1 MVIMLPIES
10 SCLMGNWMPEN
21 SVAKP
26 AGPDEVE
33 EEFMETLR
41 QAAFIFEREKDGRF
55 HGSIVA
61 CKAVARFIHRRGGG
75 AELAGP
81 FLQIAAA
88 FEDLARGGKPR
99 LFLKKSTPEKERERS
114 PERKHVHVLAAAAL
128 EVMVRLT
135 PRGASAWDEDTTKRA
150 NAADR
155 IARYVNE
162 WPGMGVQHATGLT
175 VIAWRNQQRKLSK
188 DARKPFDLIVERIM
202 GEPDPRKAVDQLLRS
217 GPPGLFKN

>member
-1 MVIMLPIES
+1 MMLPIES
-10 SCLMGNWMPEN
+10 SCLIGNWMPEN

-55 HGSIVA
+55 HGSIFA

-99 LFLKKSTPEKERERS
+99 LFRKNRQLRRKGSGRRSVSTFTCLRPPRLKLWFGSRR
-114 PERKHVHVLAAAAL
+114 AARAL
-128 EVMVRLT
+128 GTGIRQKGPA
-135 PRGASAWDEDTTKRA
+135 PRIGL
-150 NAADR
+150 
-155 IARYVNE
+155 
-162 WPGMGVQHATGLT
+162 PGT
-175 VIAWRNQQRKLSK
+175 
-188 DARKPFDLIVERIM
+188 
-202 GEPDPRKAVDQLLRS
+202 
-217 GPPGLFKN
+217 

>member
-1 MVIMLPIES
+1 MLPIES
-10 SCLMGNWMPEN
+10 SCLIGNWMPEN

-128 EVMVRLT
+128 EVMIRLT

-162 WPGMGVQHATGLT
+162 WPGMGVQHGDRPNSDRLAEST
-175 VIAWRNQQRKLSK
+175 AQ
-188 DARKPFDLIVERIM
+188 VEQGR
-202 GEPDPRKAVDQLLRS
+202 PKAV
-217 GPPGLFKN
+217 

>member
-1 MVIMLPIES
+1 MLPIEL
-10 SCLMGNWMPEN
+10 SCLIGNWMPEN

-55 HGSIVA
+55 HGSIFA
-61 CKAVARFIHRRGGG
+61 CKAVARFIYRRGGG

-81 FLQIAAA
+81 FFQIAAA

-114 PERKHVHVLAAAAL
+114 PERKHIQMLAAAAL
-128 EVMVRLT
+128 EVMIRLT
-135 PRGASAWDEDTTKRA
+135 PRGARAWDENTTKRA
-150 NAADR
+150 NAADS
-155 IARYVNE
+155 IARYVNK
-162 WPGMGVQHATGLT
+162 WPGMGAQEVTGRTL
-175 VIAWRNQQRKLSK
+175 IAWRDHQRKLSK
-188 DARKPFDLIVERIM
+188 TRKQFDVVVEKILA
-202 GEPDPRKAVDQLLRS
+202 EQDPRKAVDQLLRS

>member
-1 MVIMLPIES
+1 
-10 SCLMGNWMPEN
+10 MPEN

-88 FEDLARGGKPR
+88 FEDLAR
-99 LFLKKSTPEKERERS
+99 
-114 PERKHVHVLAAAAL
+114 
-128 EVMVRLT
+128 
-135 PRGASAWDEDTTKRA
+135 
-150 NAADR
+150 
-155 IARYVNE
+155 
-162 WPGMGVQHATGLT
+162 
-175 VIAWRNQQRKLSK
+175 
-188 DARKPFDLIVERIM
+188 VESL
-202 GEPDPRKAVDQLLRS
+202 DS
-217 GPPGLFKN
+217 F

>member
-1 MVIMLPIES
+1 MLPIES
-10 SCLMGNWMPEN
+10 SCLIGNWMPEN

-55 HGSIVA
+55 DGSIFA

-99 LFLKKSTPEKERERS
+99 LFSKKSTAEKERERS

-135 PRGASAWDEDTTKRA
+135 PRGACAWDENTTKRTS
-150 NAADR
+150 AADR
-155 IARYVNE
+155 IAGDRPIASPRSNLLNWTTNE
-162 WPGMGVQHATGLT
+162 QPS
-175 VIAWRNQQRKLSK
+175 RNT
-188 DARKPFDLIVERIM
+188 ERR
-202 GEPDPRKAVDQLLRS
+202 E
-217 GPPGLFKN
+217 

>member
-1 MVIMLPIES
+1 MLPIES
-10 SCLMGNWMPEN
+10 SCLIGNWMPKN
-21 SVAKP
+21 SVAMP

-33 EEFMETLR
+33 KEFIETLR

-55 HGSIVA
+55 HGSILA
-61 CKAVARFIHRRGGG
+61 CKGVVRFIYCRGGG

-114 PERKHVHVLAAAAL
+114 PERKHIQMLAAAAL
-128 EVMVRLT
+128 EVMIRLT
-135 PRGASAWDEDTTKRA
+135 PRGARAWDEDTTKRA

-155 IARYVNE
+155 IARYVNK
-162 WPGMGVQHATGLT
+162 WPGMGAQEVTSRTL
-175 VIAWRNQQRKLSK
+175 IAWRDHQRKLSRT
-188 DARKPFDLIVERIM
+188 ARKQFDVVVEKILA
-202 GEPDPRKAVDQLLRS
+202 EQDPRKVVDQLLRS
-217 GPPGLFKN
+217 GPPGLFRH

>member
-1 MVIMLPIES
+1 
-10 SCLMGNWMPEN
+10 MPEN

-55 HGSIVA
+55 HGSIFA

-99 LFLKKSTPEKERERS
+99 LFSKKSTAEKERERS

-135 PRGASAWDEDTTKRA
+135 PRGASAWDEDTTKRTS
-150 NAADR
+150 AADR
-155 IARYVNE
+155 IARYVN
-162 WPGMGVQHATGLT
+162 
-175 VIAWRNQQRKLSK
+175 N
-188 DARKPFDLIVERIM
+188 
-202 GEPDPRKAVDQLLRS
+202 
-217 GPPGLFKN
+217 